1 MGVDGS
7 SLRVGPVV
15 ADHGLTHGAAPAF
28 NLAANPRGHLRIE
41 AGQLRA
47 IRAVPFAC
55 GEADSNRRGKTIERH
70 EHQDGGGGE
79 E

>member
-7 SLRVGPVV
+7 SLKVGPVV
-15 ADHGLTHGAAPAF
+15 ADHGLTHEAAPAF

-55 GEADSNRRGKTIERH
+55 GEADSKVKR
-70 EHQDGGGGE
+70 
-79 E
+79 

>member
-7 SLRVGPVV
+7 SLRGW
-15 ADHGLTHGAAPAF
+15 AGCRRSGLTHEAAPAF

-41 AGQLRA
+41 AGELRA

-70 EHQDGGGGE
+70 KHQEGGGVE